1 MTLEYICVETSS
13 DDENFDVDDDEL
25 DITKQCEFCNNCVI
39 CCYQILQKYNLLT
52 DAYHVIGLAY
62 KFLLTLSVTQV
73 ACERSFS
80 TLKYVKNRLRSTLTQ
95 DHLSAFML
103 MSIEKDVLTEVEY
116 DLVIEKFPKTS
127 SLMRKLLLY

>member
-1 MTLEYICVETSS
+1 MG
-13 DDENFDVDDDEL
+13 DDEL

-116 DLVIEKFPKTS
+116 DLVIEKNPETS

>member
-1 MTLEYICVETSS
+1 M
-13 DDENFDVDDDEL
+13 
-25 DITKQCEFCNNCVI
+25 
-39 CCYQILQKYNLLT
+39 
-52 DAYHVIGLAY
+52 
-62 KFLLTLSVTQV
+62 SVTQV

-127 SLMRKLLLY
+127 SLMRKMLFYWLSIYKNSQ